1 MKRIV
6 ILALCIAILMS
17 ASAMAAMQCSVVPFN
32 NCPQTSVKIIGMTSL
47 SNDGSHASIPSDQAN
62 ALVACCRGV
71 EGLSV
76 EYSQEEADIY
86 LTEAR
91 NAHVSRV
98 EGENGIK
105 INGVSCGYFND
116 CNENACVFSISADRD
131 AHISDC
137 NNFAFSR
144 KLCCNEGP
152 LIGEELAVSAE
163 EVPEISERAEENL
176 ALEMCTVSSCRACYL
191 GTSAEFDE
199 ENVIA
204 CIRAQHCAGIE
215 EEIRAGGTELALS
228 EISETD
234 IACYGRCSVNLRCYA
249 EELGECWHPREQAPP
264 SPEEGMGS
272 IEQASVQATGEQN
285 DIQTRSIKTRRIQL
299 PDNVRNFLRNFLR
312 GGLVGSFL
320 RVPQ

>member
-1 MKRIV
+1 MRKLV
-6 ILALCIAILMS
+6 ILALCIAIILAIS
-17 ASAMAAMQCSVVPFN
+17 ATAAMQCSVVPPN
-32 NCPQTSVKIIGMTSL
+32 VCPQTSVKIIGMTSL
-47 SNDGSHASIPSDQAN
+47 SNDGSHASIPSDQTN

-137 NNFAFSR
+137 NNFAFNR
-144 KLCCNEGP
+144 KLCCREGA
-152 LIGEELAVSAE
+152 LIGEEL
-163 EVPEISERAEENL
+163 EISPEATGPAVN
-176 ALEMCTVSSCRACYL
+176 V
-191 GTSAEFDE
+191 TSEA
-199 ENVIA
+199 IPA
-204 CIRAQHCAGIE
+204 
-215 EEIRAGGTELALS
+215 
-228 EISETD
+228 
-234 IACYGRCSVNLRCYA
+234 
-249 EELGECWHPREQAPP
+249 

-272 IEQASVQATGEQN
+272 VEQASVQATGEQK
-285 DIQTRSIKTRRIQL
+285 DIQARSIKTRRIQL
-299 PDNVRNFLRNFLR
+299 PNNIKIFLRNFLR